1 MKVKDFVTMKGVVD
15 IKRIRNGVVIQ
26 EIKHHNMIVH
36 VGKQFVIRRI
46 KDGSVPPVRWMA
58 IGTGT
63 SAPTSADTALEVEV
77 SRLGIATPVDND
89 TTLTFT
95 GIFPAGNGE
104 GDITEAG
111 LFNADTGG
119 TMLARTTFPVVPKG
133 ELDDIAIS
141 WYISLS

>member
-1 MKVKDFVTMKGVVD
+1 MNTKDFIKMKGRVD
-15 IKRIRNGVVIQ
+15 VKLIRNGVVVQ

-36 VGKQFVIRRI
+36 VGKQFIIQRI

-63 SAPTSADTALEVEV
+63 TSPTSADTALEVEV

-89 TTLTFT
+89 TTLVFT

-111 LFNADTGG
+111 LFNADSAG

-133 ELDDIAIS
+133 EFDDIAIS